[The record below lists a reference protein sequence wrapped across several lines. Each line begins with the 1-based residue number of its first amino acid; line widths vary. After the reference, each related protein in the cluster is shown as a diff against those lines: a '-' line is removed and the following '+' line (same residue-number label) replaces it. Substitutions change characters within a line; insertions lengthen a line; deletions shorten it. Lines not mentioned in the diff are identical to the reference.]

1 MYLAWGRKGS
11 DGTFDERDDSG
22 NDHQEEPHAN
32 ESSKTPQRIIRKY
45 SLTLKKKTTHYTL
58 VIISKNMIW
67 KSIKI
72 KIKCNSVYSVYTKS
86 WLTHFYQKWYTKERL
101 FLYISDLEGML
112 FY

>member
-45 SLTLKKKTTHYTL
+45 SLTLKKKPHTIL
-58 VIISKNMIW
+58 
-67 KSIKI
+67 
-72 KIKCNSVYSVYTKS
+72 
-86 WLTHFYQKWYTKERL
+86 
-101 FLYISDLEGML
+101 
-112 FY
+112 

>member
-45 SLTLKKKTTHYTL
+45 SLTLKKKQHTIL
-58 VIISKNMIW
+58 
-67 KSIKI
+67 
-72 KIKCNSVYSVYTKS
+72 
-86 WLTHFYQKWYTKERL
+86 
-101 FLYISDLEGML
+101 
-112 FY
+112 